1 MGFVSS
7 NVDGDRVLAEDKR
20 GEETVFWK
28 RRQEH
33 TEWAERGIGVLQLGW
48 PWAYENARLN
58 PFWDRKKTY
67 IYTVWIRKK
76 NEKKKSIK
84 ETRTLITIYLSL

>member
-7 NVDGDRVLAEDKR
+7 KVDEDHALAELLAEDKR

-48 PWAYENARLN
+48 PWAYEKAMPN
-58 PFWDRKKTY
+58 PF
-67 IYTVWIRKK
+67 
-76 NEKKKSIK
+76 
-84 ETRTLITIYLSL
+84 